1 MFKNKK
7 YLYTN
12 IGGAIG
18 LIVGLLIWFLKNS
31 LYPALTMIFGFAF
44 GSVIDSIKNKK

>member
-12 IGGAIG
+12 IGGATG

-31 LYPALTMIFGFAF
+31 FYPVLTMILGFAL